1 MENAWL
7 GLEVDEVFIHHSQ
20 GNMMTAAEAGGRHVV
35 TGEGLSPPV
44 PGRERGERE
53 GRVPLASANVECFPN
68 LGANLQALPLLVRVV
83 GVGVGVGKLLSG
95 FLL

>member
-1 MENAWL
+1 
-7 GLEVDEVFIHHSQ
+7 
-20 GNMMTAAEAGGRHVV
+20 MTAAEAGGRHVV

-44 PGRERGERE
+44 PGRERGEGGESAGYKPHPRMWS
-53 GRVPLASANVECFPN
+53 ASLRGLVSAVYIS
-68 LGANLQALPLLVRVV
+68 NLQALPLLVRVV